1 MFNFYTQAPP
11 KEVPTN
17 QNIMHTI
24 KYYTVLKAVIGF
36 LLGTICAFLIL
47 YPFEP
52 SLSHL
57 HIFYKWLM
65 ILGTGLFFSV
75 AIFSIDWF
83 PYLKRFHATEKDSF
97 EVRDSLEA
105 ARSIEL
111 SDQVENQS
119 YRFVGASVAGKGHRD
134 EKGEIKVPCQDAH
147 GYASIGEW
155 SLLIVADG
163 AGSYENS
170 SMGSTYC
177 VEKLPTVL
185 TEKFFKIDGGE
196 GDLEDYW
203 RKSAIGCFQ
212 ELVDG
217 IKSLAK
223 EEDIDYHTMGC
234 TINVVAFNHTH
245 LLTAHI
251 GDGRAAYKKYNG
263 DWEALLT
270 PFKGDEPGSTVFLTS
285 DYTWENP
292 EECIESNVIVLNE
305 PIEAAVLLS
314 DGMETYSFL
323 CYTKDEDGI
332 YSDPNEPFAPFLDGN
347 LSIIRQMFVAGKA
360 DEEVSK
366 AWESYLLSGK
376 KLVDEYDDKTMVIA
390 IKA

>member
-17 QNIMHTI
+17 QNTMQAIR
-24 KYYTVLKAVIGF
+24 YYTVLKAVIGF
-36 LLGTICAFLIL
+36 FLGSLSVFLIL

-52 SLSHL
+52 GHTLRQV
-57 HIFYKWLM
+57 IFQWLL
-65 ILGTGLFFSV
+65 IVGTGLIFSV
-75 AIFSIDWF
+75 AIFLVDWF
-83 PYLKRFHATEKDSF
+83 PFIKLFQVTEENSF
-97 EVRDSLEA
+97 ESAEYIEA
-105 ARSIEL
+105 
-111 SDQVENQS
+111 DNVEPTAPAES
-119 YRFVGASVAGKGHRD
+119 RRYRFVGASVAGKGKRD
-134 EKGEIKVPCQDAH
+134 EKGEIKIPCQDAH
-147 GYASIGEW
+147 AYASIGEW
-155 SLLIVADG
+155 SVLVVADG

-170 SMGSTYC
+170 RMGSTYC
-177 VEKLPTVL
+177 VEQLPTL
-185 TEKFFKIDGGE
+185 LPEKFFQVVDGE
-196 GDLEDYW
+196 CDLADSW

-212 ELVDG
+212 ELVEG

-223 EEDIDYHTMGC
+223 EKDIDYHTMGC

-251 GDGRAAYKKYNG
+251 GDGRAAYKKHNA
-263 DWEALLT
+263 DWKSLLT

-285 DYTWENP
+285 DYTWENT
-292 EECIESNVIVLNE
+292 EECIETNAIVLNE

-323 CYTKDEDGI
+323 CYTKDEEGI

-347 LSIIRQMFVAGKA
+347 LSIIRQMYAAGKT
-360 DEEVSK
+360 DEDVSK
-366 AWESYLLSGK
+366 AWENYLLSGK

-390 IKA
+390 FKA